1 MFMEI
6 WERPSARR
14 SLFFILVYLSL
25 LSIDFSSLYEGTSF
39 FLGATTQVE
48 LTRGL
53 MAAAIVLNFVLITRL
68 PNRIQL
74 YVTWAELLF
83 LFLYFFYSFDLSYEY
98 IWTRLPHL
106 LGFGLKNG
114 FLMGTALTLFM
125 CVVSIA
131 ASTVLALVAAL
142 ARLSNNGVALGIS
155 TFYISF
161 FRGTPLILQILLIY
175 IGLPQ
180 IGIILNPI
188 PAAIIALSLCYG
200 AYMAEIFRAGIQA
213 IPAGQGEAARA
224 LGLKDVQIMRLVILP
239 QAIRLIIPPTGNQF
253 IAMLKD
259 SALVATLGA
268 WELMYMARLHGRA
281 EFKNMEMMI
290 TAALIYWMLSMSME
304 YFQAKIERKFGKG
317 IDVNN
322 V

>member
-25 LSIDFSSLYEGTSF
+25 LSIDFSSLYEGTNF
-39 FLGATTQVE
+39 ALGATTQIE

-68 PNRIQL
+68 PKRIQL
-74 YVTWAELLF
+74 YVTWAELLI
-83 LFLYFFYSFDLSYEY
+83 LFLYFFYSFDLSYGY
-98 IWTRLPHL
+98 IWARLPHL

-114 FLMGTALTLFM
+114 FLMGAALTLFM

-142 ARLSNNGVALGIS
+142 ARLSNNGIALGVS

-213 IPAGQGEAARA
+213 IPAGQGEAAKA

-290 TAALIYWMLSMSME
+290 TAALIYWMMSMSME
-304 YFQAKIERKFGKG
+304 YFQAKVERKFGKG
-317 IDVNN
+317 IDVSS

>member
-1 MFMEI
+1 MEI